1 MDVFLKQRFSKRWH
15 LSFSSFYLADSS
27 FLEIEGDPNGGRNS
41 LLQVHFPGQRRER
54 LVDSVW
60 KGEGNL
66 LVFLFFF
73 FFKWKDAS
81 RFGSAEAF
89 LCGVPPNPLEVAPW
103 VRRFIYSQSHVSC
116 VPFPLYPGP
125 PDDGAEQE
133 EQRCWQRTQKRAE
146 GRRVSTGAAVW
157 KENTVSL
164 APL

>member
-73 FFKWKDAS
+73 FLSGKMLQGLGVQRLSFVVSPPTPS
-81 RFGSAEAF
+81 RLLHGSADSSIPKVT
-89 LCGVPPNPLEVAPW
+89 C
-103 VRRFIYSQSHVSC
+103 HVSHFLYTQ
-116 VPFPLYPGP
+116 VPQMTVQSRKSR
-125 PDDGAEQE
+125 GAGRELRK
-133 EQRCWQRTQKRAE
+133 EQRGE
-146 GRRVSTGAAVW
+146 
-157 KENTVSL
+157 E
-164 APL
+164 

>member
-1 MDVFLKQRFSKRWH
+1 MEETASYKFISLDK
-15 LSFSSFYLADSS
+15 
-27 FLEIEGDPNGGRNS
+27 GGR
-41 LLQVHFPGQRRER
+41 GWWTACGREK
-54 LVDSVW
+54 VIFWFSC
-60 KGEGNL
+60 
-66 LVFLFFF
+66 FF